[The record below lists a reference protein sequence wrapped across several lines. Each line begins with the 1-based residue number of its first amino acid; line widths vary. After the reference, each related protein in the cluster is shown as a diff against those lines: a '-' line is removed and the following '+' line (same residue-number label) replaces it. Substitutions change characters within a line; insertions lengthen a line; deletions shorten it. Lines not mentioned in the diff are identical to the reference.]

1 MPKIIHSRE
10 ECIGC
15 GVCSNLAPDFWEMNY
30 DDNKVDLK
38 NSVEK
43 DGKFVLEIPE
53 EAVEQNKSAAESCPI
68 DIIHIY
74 DDNEKDITSDS

>member
-1 MPKIIHSRE
+1 MPKIIHNIE

-15 GVCSNLAPDFWEMNY
+15 NLCSSLAPDFWEMNY

-43 DGKFVLEIPE
+43 DGKFILEIPN
-53 EAVEQNKSAAESCPI
+53 EAVEQHKLVAQSCPVG
-68 DIIHIY
+68 IIHIY
-74 DDNEKDITSDS
+74 DDNGNDITLG